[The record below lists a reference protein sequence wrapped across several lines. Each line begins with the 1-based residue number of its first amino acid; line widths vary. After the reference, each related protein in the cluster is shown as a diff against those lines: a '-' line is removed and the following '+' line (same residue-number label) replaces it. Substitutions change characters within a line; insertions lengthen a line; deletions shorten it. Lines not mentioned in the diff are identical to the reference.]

1 MLRDFYRQWRDR
13 WFGLGFSRSHRL
25 LAQRRQILRRAAPW
39 VMVLVVLMWAWSWRD
54 APGNWFDTAVGNR
67 PLMQAKS
74 WYYNLARVEPDLIAK
89 VDADVL
95 VIDYAKFGGRVPLTA
110 AEVAAMKT
118 GPTGKKRLVISYFS
132 IGEAEEY
139 RFYWQPEWKEKPPDW
154 DAGEN
159 CAWPRAHM
167 VRFWHDSWKDT
178 ILRGPN
184 AYLKQIIAAGFDG
197 VYLDRVDVYEQQ
209 TVPGLDTR
217 AEMKKLVAE
226 LAEIGRGMKP
236 GFLVI
241 PQNAEDLLMDRD
253 YRRAIDGLGK
263 ESLLYSGEATDQR
276 NKSKDI
282 RWSWERLNTLRWDW
296 KPVFAVEYVTQRP
309 LMKAARK
316 ELRRLGVV
324 PTFQHRSL
332 DGSDPFDPTI
342 VRPPG
347 SNAGTPEYI
356 AEFCK
361 DKKWW

>member
-1 MLRDFYRQWRDR
+1 M
-13 WFGLGFSRSHRL
+13 FGLGFSRLHRL
-25 LAQRRQILRRAAPW
+25 LAQRWQVVRRAVPW
-39 VMVLVVLMWAWSWRD
+39 VLALIALSWILSWRD
-54 APGNWFDTAVGNR
+54 APGNWLDTAMGNR

-74 WYYNLARVEPDLIAK
+74 WYYNLSRVEPELIAK

-95 VIDYAKFGGRVPLTA
+95 VIDYAKSDTMVPLTP

-132 IGEAEEY
+132 IGEAEQY
-139 RFYWQPEWKEKPPDW
+139 RYYWKPEWKDNPPAW

-178 ILRGPN
+178 ILRSQN
-184 AYLKQIIAAGFDG
+184 SYLKQIIAAGFDG
-197 VYLDRVDVYEQQ
+197 VYLDRVDVYESQKE
-209 TVPGLDTR
+209 PSLDTR
-217 AEMKKLVAE
+217 EEMKKLVAE
-226 LAEIGRGMKP
+226 LAQLGRSLKP

-241 PQNAEDLLMDRD
+241 AQNAEDLLMDRD
-253 YRRAIDGLGK
+253 YRRIIDGLGK
-263 ESLLYSGEATDQR
+263 EDLLYSLEKTDQR
-276 NKSKDI
+276 NTRDEI
-282 RWSWERLNTLRWDW
+282 RWSWARLNTLRWDW
-296 KPVFAVEYVTQRP
+296 KPVFAVEYVTQKSI
-309 LMKAARK
+309 MKDARK
-316 ELRRLGVV
+316 EMRRLGII

-332 DGSDPFDPTI
+332 DGSDPFDPTV
-342 VRPPG
+342 VRAPG